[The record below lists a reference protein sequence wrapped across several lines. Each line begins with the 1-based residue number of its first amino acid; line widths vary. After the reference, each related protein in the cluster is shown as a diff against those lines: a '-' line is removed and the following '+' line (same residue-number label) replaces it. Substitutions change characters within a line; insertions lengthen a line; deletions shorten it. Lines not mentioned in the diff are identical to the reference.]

1 MAAQILLAG
10 GDPLRWLNSDD
21 AVEVNVMYMVAV
33 RALKLQDEIVNE
45 NLARRI
51 ASAVARSFR
60 R

>member
-10 GDPLRWLNSDD
+10 GDPLQWLNTDD
-21 AVEVNVMYMVAV
+21 AVEANIMYLVAV
-33 RALKLQDEIVNE
+33 KALKMQDEILFE

>member
-21 AVEVNVMYMVAV
+21 PFEANIYYIIAVK
-33 RALKLQDEIVNE
+33 ALKLKDEMENE